1 MISTKQTK
9 TSSNAL
15 TPPKPKSST
24 HVADPNSAPA
34 YADQSS
40 SRLMTL
46 PKEIRNDIYTYVF
59 CDNIDRVNAPI
70 KYDREGKAV
79 MADAPAPVHLVR
91 FLPPPKESIL
101 ACRQLYSEMKGMY
114 TAAYRA
120 YWSDNWFI
128 CNARQFLPNSEY
140 PPDKDMQHIRH
151 FCLLLRLAQECYL
164 HLVFQG
170 GEWECSLLPVDGR
183 VLAFHDLDFW
193 LDCECFLKSAVAAC
207 IASIPVTWDSFDPR
221 EGRGLTWDMIL
232 VILNDKLV
240 NTYADSLYTATL

>member
-9 TSSNAL
+9 TLSNAL

-140 PPDKDMQHIRH
+140 PPDKDMQHIRNFASCCASRRNATSTSCFKEGSGSARCFRSTAGFSH
-151 FCLLLRLAQECYL
+151 FTIST
-164 HLVFQG
+164 FG
-170 GEWECSLLPVDGR
+170 S
-183 VLAFHDLDFW
+183 
-193 LDCECFLKSAVAAC
+193 
-207 IASIPVTWDSFDPR
+207 IANAS
-221 EGRGLTWDMIL
+221 
-232 VILNDKLV
+232 
-240 NTYADSLYTATL
+240 